1 MRVHRNCCGLDVH
14 KQTIAACL
22 IIDSTNGT
30 STRQKRI
37 FGTMTQQLRELA
49 QWLAEAEVTGVAMEA
64 TGVYWV
70 PVWNVLEQYGLEL
83 LLINPEHYKAVRGKK
98 TDLKD
103 GERIAELLQDGRL
116 AGSYVPP
123 VAIRV
128 LRDLTRYRTK
138 LVQHQSSIANRMQK
152 LLEQCNIK
160 LASVASDVLGV
171 SALAMLR
178 ALAAGESNPT
188 QIAEMAKK
196 QLRKKIPALQL
207 ALDGHLLPHHRF
219 LLADM
224 LEDLDH
230 IGSKIARVEREIG
243 QQMQPYQTAVDAW
256 MTVPGIKQRLAWNL
270 VAEVGPTVDAFP
282 SAADL
287 VSWAG
292 ICPGNNETAGKRK
305 SGTTRK
311 GNRWAR
317 KALCEA
323 AWAASKT
330 KATYLQAQFRRLA
343 ALRGSKRAVIAVA
356 STILTIGYYML
367 QRGTTYQELG
377 GDYFDKRNALRTTRR
392 LVKRLE
398 ALGHKVILEPMHQP
412 WALQPTS

>member
-1 MRVHRNCCGLDVH
+1 LDVH
-14 KQTIAACL
+14 KQTIVACL
-22 IIDSTNGT
+22 ISENEDGT
-30 STRQKRI
+30 SSRQKRI

-49 QWLAEAEVTGVAMEA
+49 QWLAEAKVTAVAMEA
-64 TGVYWV
+64 TGIYWV
-70 PVWNVLEQYGLEL
+70 PVWNVLEPHGFEL

-138 LVQHQSSIANRMQK
+138 LVQYQSSIANRIQR
-152 LLEQCNIK
+152 LLEQCNVK

-171 SALAMLR
+171 SGLAMLR
-178 ALAAGESNPT
+178 ALAAGETNP
-188 QIAEMAKK
+188 QRMADLAKK

-207 ALDGHLLPHHRF
+207 ALEGCLLPHHRF
-219 LLADM
+219 LLSDM
-224 LEDLDH
+224 LEELDH
-230 IGSKIARVEREIG
+230 IGSKIARTEQAIEE
-243 QQMQPYQTAVDAW
+243 QMRPYQKAVDAW
-256 MTVPGIKQRLAWNL
+256 MTVPGVKQRLAWNL

-305 SGTTRK
+305 SGTTRN

-343 ALRGSKRAVIAVA
+343 AIRGSKRAIIAVA
-356 STILTIGYYML
+356 STILTIGYHML
-367 QRGTTYQELG
+367 KQGTTYRELG
-377 GDYFDKRNALRTTRR
+377 GNYFDKRNLLRTTRR

-398 ALGHKVILEPMHQP
+398 ALGHRVILEPTQSPFQP
-412 WALQPTS
+412 SD

>member
-14 KQTIAACL
+14 KETIAACL
-22 IIDSTNGT
+22 ISESEDGT
-30 STRQKRI
+30 SSQQKRI

-49 QWLAEAEVTGVAMEA
+49 QWLVEAKVTAVAMEA
-64 TGVYWV
+64 TGIYWV
-70 PVWNVLEQYGLEL
+70 PVWNVLEPYGFEL

-116 AGSYVPP
+116 AGSYVPA

-138 LVQHQSSIANRMQK
+138 LVQYQSSVANRIQR
-152 LLEQCNIK
+152 LLEQCNVK

-171 SALAMLR
+171 SGQAMLR
-178 ALAAGESNPT
+178 ALAAGETNP
-188 QIAEMAKK
+188 QRMADMAKK
-196 QLRKKIPALQL
+196 QLRKKIPVLQL
-207 ALDGHLLPHHRF
+207 ALEGCLLPHHRF

-224 LEDLDH
+224 LEELDH
-230 IGSKIARVEREIG
+230 IGSKIARLEQAIEE
-243 QQMQPYQTAVDAW
+243 QMRPYQKAVDAW

-305 SGTTRK
+305 SGTTRN

-343 ALRGSKRAVIAVA
+343 AIRGNKRAIIAVA
-356 STILTIGYYML
+356 STILTIGYNML
-367 QRGTTYQELG
+367 KDGTTYRELG
-377 GDYFDKRNALRTTRR
+377 GNYFDKRNLLRTTRR

-398 ALGHKVILEPMHQP
+398 ALGHRVILEPTQSP
-412 WALQPTS
+412 FQSSD

>member
-22 IIDSTNGT
+22 ISENEDGT
-30 STRQKRI
+30 SSQQKRI

-49 QWLAEAEVTGVAMEA
+49 QWLAEAKVTAVAMEA
-64 TGVYWV
+64 TGIYWV
-70 PVWNVLEQYGLEL
+70 PVWNVLEPHGFEL

-103 GERIAELLQDGRL
+103 GTRIAELLQDGRL

-138 LVQHQSSIANRMQK
+138 LVQYQSSIANRIQR

-171 SALAMLR
+171 SGQAMLR
-178 ALAAGESNPT
+178 ALAAGETNP
-188 QIAEMAKK
+188 QRMADLAKK

-207 ALDGHLLPHHRF
+207 ALEGCLLPHHRF
-219 LLADM
+219 LLSDM
-224 LEDLDH
+224 LEELDH
-230 IGSKIARVEREIG
+230 IGSKIARMEQAIEE
-243 QQMQPYQTAVDAW
+243 QMRPYQKAVDAW
-256 MTVPGIKQRLAWNL
+256 MTVPGVKQRLAWNL

-305 SGTTRK
+305 SGTTRN

-343 ALRGSKRAVIAVA
+343 AIRGSKRAIIAVA
-356 STILTIGYYML
+356 STILTIGYHML
-367 QRGTTYQELG
+367 KQGTTYRELG
-377 GDYFDKRNALRTTRR
+377 GNYFDKRNLLRTTRR
-392 LVKRLE
+392 LVKRLQ
-398 ALGHKVILEPMHQP
+398 ALGHTVILEPTQSP
-412 WALQPTS
+412 FQSSD

>member
-14 KQTIAACL
+14 KETIAACL
-22 IIDSTNGT
+22 ISESEDGT
-30 STRQKRI
+30 SSRQKRI

-49 QWLAEAEVTGVAMEA
+49 QWLAEAKVTAVAMEA
-64 TGVYWV
+64 TGIYWV
-70 PVWNVLEQYGLEL
+70 PVWNVLEPYGFEL

-138 LVQHQSSIANRMQK
+138 LVQYQSSIANRIQR
-152 LLEQCNIK
+152 LLEQCNVK

-171 SALAMLR
+171 SGQAMLR
-178 ALAAGESNPT
+178 ALAAGETNP
-188 QIAEMAKK
+188 QRMADLAKK

-207 ALDGHLLPHHRF
+207 ALEGCLLPHHRF

-224 LEDLDH
+224 LEELDH
-230 IGSKIARVEREIG
+230 IGSKIARLEQAIEE
-243 QQMQPYQTAVDAW
+243 QMRPYQKAVDAW
-256 MTVPGIKQRLAWNL
+256 MTVPGVKQRLAWNL

-305 SGTTRK
+305 SGTTRN
-311 GNRWAR
+311 GNRWVR

-343 ALRGSKRAVIAVA
+343 AIRGSKRAIIAVA
-356 STILTIGYYML
+356 STILTIGYHML
-367 QRGTTYQELG
+367 KQGTTYRELG
-377 GDYFDKRNALRTTRR
+377 GNYFDKRNLLRTTRR
-392 LVKRLE
+392 LVKRLQ
-398 ALGHKVILEPMHQP
+398 ALGHTVILEPRQSP
-412 WALQPTS
+412 FQSSD

>member
-22 IIDSTNGT
+22 ISESEDGT
-30 STRQKRI
+30 SSQQKRI

-49 QWLAEAEVTGVAMEA
+49 QWLAEAKVTAVAMEA
-64 TGVYWV
+64 TGIYWV
-70 PVWNVLEQYGLEL
+70 PVWNVLEPHGFEL

-103 GERIAELLQDGRL
+103 GTRIAELLQDGRL

-138 LVQHQSSIANRMQK
+138 LVQYQSSIANRIQR
-152 LLEQCNIK
+152 LLEQCNVK

-171 SALAMLR
+171 SGQAMLR
-178 ALAAGESNPT
+178 ALAAGETNP
-188 QIAEMAKK
+188 QRMADLAKR

-207 ALDGHLLPHHRF
+207 ALEGCLLPHHRF
-219 LLADM
+219 LLSDM
-224 LEDLDH
+224 LEELDH
-230 IGSKIARVEREIG
+230 IGSKIARVEQAIEE
-243 QQMQPYQTAVDAW
+243 QMRPYQKAVDAW

-282 SAADL
+282 SAANL

-305 SGTTRK
+305 SGTTRN

-343 ALRGSKRAVIAVA
+343 AIRGSKRAIIAVA
-356 STILTIGYYML
+356 STILTIGYHML
-367 QRGTTYQELG
+367 KQGTTYRELG
-377 GDYFDKRNALRTTRR
+377 GNYFDKRNLLRTTRR
-392 LVKRLE
+392 LVKRLQ
-398 ALGHKVILEPMHQP
+398 ALGPTVILEPTQSP
-412 WALQPTS
+412 FQSSD

>member
-22 IIDSTNGT
+22 ISESEDGT
-30 STRQKRI
+30 VSQQKRI

-49 QWLAEAEVTGVAMEA
+49 QWLVEAKVTAVAMEA
-64 TGVYWV
+64 TGIYWV
-70 PVWNVLEQYGLEL
+70 PVWNVLEPHGFEL

-138 LVQHQSSIANRMQK
+138 LVQYQSSIANRIQR
-152 LLEQCNIK
+152 LLEQCNVK

-178 ALAAGESNPT
+178 ALAAGETNP
-188 QIAEMAKK
+188 QRMADLAKK

-207 ALDGHLLPHHRF
+207 ALEGCLLPHHRF

-224 LEDLDH
+224 LEELDH
-230 IGSKIARVEREIG
+230 IGSKIARLEQAIEE
-243 QQMQPYQTAVDAW
+243 QMRPYQKAVDAW
-256 MTVPGIKQRLAWNL
+256 MTVPGVKQRLAWNL

-282 SAADL
+282 SDADL

-305 SGTTRK
+305 SGTTRN

-343 ALRGSKRAVIAVA
+343 AIRGSKRAIIAVA
-356 STILTIGYYML
+356 STILTIGYHML
-367 QRGTTYQELG
+367 REGTTYRELG
-377 GDYFDKRNALRTTRR
+377 GNYFDKRNLLRTTRR
-392 LVKRLE
+392 LVKRLQ
-398 ALGHKVILEPMHQP
+398 ALGHTVILEPRQSP
-412 WALQPTS
+412 YPSSD

>member
-22 IIDSTNGT
+22 ISESEDGT
-30 STRQKRI
+30 SSRQKRI

-49 QWLAEAEVTGVAMEA
+49 QWLAEAKVTAVAMEA
-64 TGVYWV
+64 TGIYWV
-70 PVWNVLEQYGLEL
+70 PVWNVLEPYGFEL

-138 LVQHQSSIANRMQK
+138 LVQYQSSIANRIQR

-178 ALAAGESNPT
+178 ALAAGETNP
-188 QIAEMAKK
+188 QRMADLAKK

-207 ALDGHLLPHHRF
+207 ALEGCLLPHHRF

-224 LEDLDH
+224 LEELDH
-230 IGSKIARVEREIG
+230 IGSKIARMEQAIEE
-243 QQMQPYQTAVDAW
+243 QMRPYQKAVDAW
-256 MTVPGIKQRLAWNL
+256 MTVPGVKQRLAWNL

-305 SGTTRK
+305 SGTTRN

-343 ALRGSKRAVIAVA
+343 VIRGSKRAIIAVA
-356 STILTIGYYML
+356 STILTIGYHML
-367 QRGTTYQELG
+367 KEGTTYRELG
-377 GDYFDKRNALRTTRR
+377 GNYFDKRNLLRTTRR

-398 ALGHKVILEPMHQP
+398 ALGHRVILEPTQSP
-412 WALQPTS
+412 FQSSD

>member
-22 IIDSTNGT
+22 ISEKEDGT
-30 STRQKRI
+30 SSQQKRI

-49 QWLAEAEVTGVAMEA
+49 QWLSEAKVTAVAMEA
-64 TGVYWV
+64 TGIYWV
-70 PVWNVLEQYGLEL
+70 PVWNVLEPHGFEL

-103 GERIAELLQDGRL
+103 GTRIAELLQDGRL

-138 LVQHQSSIANRMQK
+138 LVQYQSSIANRIQR
-152 LLEQCNIK
+152 LLEQCNVK

-171 SALAMLR
+171 SGQAMLR
-178 ALAAGESNPT
+178 ALAAGETNP
-188 QIAEMAKK
+188 QRMADLAKR

-207 ALDGHLLPHHRF
+207 ALEGCLLPHHRF
-219 LLADM
+219 LLSDM
-224 LEDLDH
+224 LEELDH
-230 IGSKIARVEREIG
+230 IGSKIARLEQAIEE
-243 QQMQPYQTAVDAW
+243 QMRPYQKAVDAW
-256 MTVPGIKQRLAWNL
+256 MTVPGVKQRLAWNL

-305 SGTTRK
+305 SGTTRN

-343 ALRGSKRAVIAVA
+343 AIRGSKRAIIAVA
-356 STILTIGYYML
+356 STILTIGYHML
-367 QRGTTYQELG
+367 KEGTTYRELG
-377 GDYFDKRNALRTTRR
+377 GNYFDKRNLLRTTRR

-398 ALGHKVILEPMHQP
+398 ALGHRVILAPTP
-412 WALQPTS
+412 SPLQSSD

>member
-22 IIDSTNGT
+22 ISESEDGT
-30 STRQKRI
+30 VSQQKRI

-49 QWLAEAEVTGVAMEA
+49 QWLVEAKVTAVAMEA
-64 TGVYWV
+64 TGIYWV
-70 PVWNVLEQYGLEL
+70 PVWNVLEPHGFEL

-138 LVQHQSSIANRMQK
+138 LVQYQSSIANRIQR
-152 LLEQCNIK
+152 LLEQCNVK

-178 ALAAGESNPT
+178 ALAAGETNP
-188 QIAEMAKK
+188 QRMADLAKK

-207 ALDGHLLPHHRF
+207 ALEGCLLPHHRF
-219 LLADM
+219 LLSDM
-224 LEDLDH
+224 LEELDH
-230 IGSKIARVEREIG
+230 IGSKIARVEQAIAE
-243 QQMQPYQTAVDAW
+243 QMRPYQKAVDAW
-256 MTVPGIKQRLAWNL
+256 MTVPGVKQRLAWNL

-282 SAADL
+282 SDADL

-305 SGTTRK
+305 SGTTRN

-343 ALRGSKRAVIAVA
+343 AIRGSKRAIIAVA
-356 STILTIGYYML
+356 STILTIGYHML
-367 QRGTTYQELG
+367 KQGTTYRELG
-377 GDYFDKRNALRTTRR
+377 GNYFDKRNLLRTTRR

-398 ALGHKVILEPMHQP
+398 ALGHRVILEPTQSPFQP
-412 WALQPTS
+412 SD

>member
-22 IIDSTNGT
+22 ISENGDGT
-30 STRQKRI
+30 SSQQKRI
-37 FGTMTQQLRELA
+37 FGTMTQQLRKLA
-49 QWLAEAEVTGVAMEA
+49 QWLAEAKVTAVAMEA
-64 TGVYWV
+64 TGIYWV
-70 PVWNVLEQYGLEL
+70 PVWNVLEPHGFEL

-103 GERIAELLQDGRL
+103 GTRIAELLQDGRL

-138 LVQHQSSIANRMQK
+138 LVQYQSSIANRIQR
-152 LLEQCNIK
+152 LLEQCNVK

-171 SALAMLR
+171 SGQAMLR
-178 ALAAGESNPT
+178 ALAAGETNP
-188 QIAEMAKK
+188 QRMADLAKK

-207 ALDGHLLPHHRF
+207 ALEGCLLPHHRF
-219 LLADM
+219 LLSDM
-224 LEDLDH
+224 LEELDH
-230 IGSKIARVEREIG
+230 IGSKIARVEQAIAE
-243 QQMQPYQTAVDAW
+243 QMRPYQKAVDAW
-256 MTVPGIKQRLAWNL
+256 MTVPGVKQRLAWNL

-305 SGTTRK
+305 SGTTRN

-343 ALRGSKRAVIAVA
+343 AIRGSKRAIIAVA
-356 STILTIGYYML
+356 STILTIGYHML
-367 QRGTTYQELG
+367 KEETTYRELG
-377 GDYFDKRNALRTTRR
+377 GNYFDKRNLLRTTRR

-398 ALGHKVILEPMHQP
+398 ALGHRVIL
-412 WALQPTS
+412 APTQSPFQSSD

>member
-14 KQTIAACL
+14 KETIAACL
-22 IIDSTNGT
+22 ISESEDGT
-30 STRQKRI
+30 SSRQKRI

-49 QWLAEAEVTGVAMEA
+49 QWLAEAKVTAVAMEA
-64 TGVYWV
+64 TGIYWV
-70 PVWNVLEQYGLEL
+70 PVWNVLEPYGFEL

-138 LVQHQSSIANRMQK
+138 LVQYQSSIANRIQR
-152 LLEQCNIK
+152 LLEQCNVK

-171 SALAMLR
+171 SGQAMLR
-178 ALAAGESNPT
+178 ALAAGETNP
-188 QIAEMAKK
+188 QRMADLAKK

-207 ALDGHLLPHHRF
+207 ALEGCLLPHHRF
-219 LLADM
+219 LLSDM
-224 LEDLDH
+224 LEELDH
-230 IGSKIARVEREIG
+230 IGSKIARVEQAIAE
-243 QQMQPYQTAVDAW
+243 QMRPYQKAVDAW
-256 MTVPGIKQRLAWNL
+256 MTVPGVKQRLAWNL

-305 SGTTRK
+305 SGTTRN

-343 ALRGSKRAVIAVA
+343 AIRGSKRAIIAVA
-356 STILTIGYYML
+356 STILTIGYHML
-367 QRGTTYQELG
+367 KQGTTYRELG
-377 GDYFDKRNALRTTRR
+377 GNYFDKRNLLRTTRR
-392 LVKRLE
+392 LVKRLQ
-398 ALGHKVILEPMHQP
+398 ALGHTVILEPRQSP
-412 WALQPTS
+412 FQSSD

>member
-22 IIDSTNGT
+22 ISESEDGT
-30 STRQKRI
+30 SSQQKRI

-49 QWLAEAEVTGVAMEA
+49 QWLAEAKVTAVAMEA
-64 TGVYWV
+64 TGIYWV
-70 PVWNVLEQYGLEL
+70 PVWNVLEPHGFEL

-103 GERIAELLQDGRL
+103 GTRIAELLQDGRL

-138 LVQHQSSIANRMQK
+138 LVQYQSSIANRIQR
-152 LLEQCNIK
+152 LLEQCNVK

-171 SALAMLR
+171 SGQAMLR
-178 ALAAGESNPT
+178 ALAAGETNP
-188 QIAEMAKK
+188 QRMADLAKR

-207 ALDGHLLPHHRF
+207 ALEGCLLPHHRF
-219 LLADM
+219 LLSDM
-224 LEDLDH
+224 LEELDH
-230 IGSKIARVEREIG
+230 IGSKIARVEQAIEE
-243 QQMQPYQTAVDAW
+243 QMRPYQKAVDAW

-282 SAADL
+282 SAANL

-305 SGTTRK
+305 SGTTRN

-343 ALRGSKRAVIAVA
+343 AIRGSKRAIIAVA
-356 STILTIGYYML
+356 STILTIGYHML
-367 QRGTTYQELG
+367 KQGTTYRELG
-377 GDYFDKRNALRTTRR
+377 GNYFDKRNLLRTTRR
-392 LVKRLE
+392 LVKRLQ
-398 ALGHKVILEPMHQP
+398 ALGHTVILEPTQSP
-412 WALQPTS
+412 FQSSD

>member
-22 IIDSTNGT
+22 ISENGDGT
-30 STRQKRI
+30 SSQQKRI

-49 QWLAEAEVTGVAMEA
+49 QWLAEAKVTAVAMEA
-64 TGVYWV
+64 TGIYWV
-70 PVWNVLEQYGLEL
+70 PVWNVLEPYGFEL

-138 LVQHQSSIANRMQK
+138 LVQYQSSIANRIQR
-152 LLEQCNIK
+152 LLEQCNVK

-171 SALAMLR
+171 SGQAMLR
-178 ALAAGESNPT
+178 ALAAGETNP
-188 QIAEMAKK
+188 QRMADLAKK

-207 ALDGHLLPHHRF
+207 ALEGCLLPHHRF
-219 LLADM
+219 LLTDM
-224 LEDLDH
+224 LEELDH
-230 IGSKIARVEREIG
+230 IGSKIARLEQAIEE
-243 QQMQPYQTAVDAW
+243 QMRPYQKAVDAW
-256 MTVPGIKQRLAWNL
+256 MTVPGVKQRLAWNL

-305 SGTTRK
+305 SGTTRN

-343 ALRGSKRAVIAVA
+343 AIRGSKRAIIAVA
-356 STILTIGYYML
+356 STILTIGYHML
-367 QRGTTYQELG
+367 KQGTTYRELG
-377 GDYFDKRNALRTTRR
+377 GNYFDKRNLLRTTRR

-398 ALGHKVILEPMHQP
+398 ALGHRVILEPTQSP
-412 WALQPTS
+412 FQSSD

>member
-22 IIDSTNGT
+22 ISENEDGT
-30 STRQKRI
+30 SSRQKRI

-49 QWLAEAEVTGVAMEA
+49 QWLAEAKVTAVAMEA
-64 TGVYWV
+64 TGIYWV
-70 PVWNVLEQYGLEL
+70 PVWNVLEPHGFEL

-138 LVQHQSSIANRMQK
+138 LVQYQSSIANRIQR
-152 LLEQCNIK
+152 LLEQCNVK

-171 SALAMLR
+171 SGLAMLR
-178 ALAAGESNPT
+178 ALAAGETNP
-188 QIAEMAKK
+188 QRMADLAKK

-207 ALDGHLLPHHRF
+207 ALEGCLLPHHRF
-219 LLADM
+219 LLSDM
-224 LEDLDH
+224 LEELDH
-230 IGSKIARVEREIG
+230 IGSKIARTEQAIEE
-243 QQMQPYQTAVDAW
+243 QMRPYQKAVDAW
-256 MTVPGIKQRLAWNL
+256 MTVPGVKQRLAWNL

-305 SGTTRK
+305 SGTTRN

-343 ALRGSKRAVIAVA
+343 AIRGSKRAIIAVA
-356 STILTIGYYML
+356 STILTIGYHML
-367 QRGTTYQELG
+367 KQGTTYRELG
-377 GDYFDKRNALRTTRR
+377 GNYFDKRNLLRTTRR

-398 ALGHKVILEPMHQP
+398 ALGHRVILEPTQSPFQP
-412 WALQPTS
+412 SD

>member
-22 IIDSTNGT
+22 ISESEDGS
-30 STRQKRI
+30 SSQQKRI

-49 QWLAEAEVTGVAMEA
+49 QWLAEAKVTAVAMEA
-64 TGVYWV
+64 TGIYWV
-70 PVWNVLEQYGLEL
+70 PVWNVLEPYGFEL

-138 LVQHQSSIANRMQK
+138 LVQYQSSIANRIQR
-152 LLEQCNIK
+152 LLEQCNVK

-171 SALAMLR
+171 SGQAMLR
-178 ALAAGESNPT
+178 ALAAGETNP
-188 QIAEMAKK
+188 QRMADLAKK

-207 ALDGHLLPHHRF
+207 ALEGCLLPHHRF
-219 LLADM
+219 LLSDM
-224 LEDLDH
+224 LEELDH
-230 IGSKIARVEREIG
+230 IGSKIARLEQAIEE
-243 QQMQPYQTAVDAW
+243 QMRPYQKAVDAW
-256 MTVPGIKQRLAWNL
+256 MTVPGVKQRLAWNL

-305 SGTTRK
+305 SGTTRN

-343 ALRGSKRAVIAVA
+343 AIRGSKRAIIAVA
-356 STILTIGYYML
+356 STILTIGYHML
-367 QRGTTYQELG
+367 KEGTTYRELG
-377 GDYFDKRNALRTTRR
+377 GNYFDKRNILRTTRR

-398 ALGHKVILEPMHQP
+398 ALGHRLIIEPTQSP
-412 WALQPTS
+412 LQPSD

>member
-22 IIDSTNGT
+22 ISESEDGS
-30 STRQKRI
+30 SSQQKRI

-49 QWLAEAEVTGVAMEA
+49 QWLAEAKVTAVAMEA
-64 TGVYWV
+64 TGIYWV
-70 PVWNVLEQYGLEL
+70 PVWNVLEPYGFEL

-103 GERIAELLQDGRL
+103 GTRIAELLQDGRL

-138 LVQHQSSIANRMQK
+138 LVQYQSSIANRIQR
-152 LLEQCNIK
+152 LLEQCNVK

-171 SALAMLR
+171 SGQAMLR
-178 ALAAGESNPT
+178 ALAAGETNP
-188 QIAEMAKK
+188 QRMADLAKK

-207 ALDGHLLPHHRF
+207 ALEGCLLPHHRF

-224 LEDLDH
+224 LEELDH
-230 IGSKIARVEREIG
+230 IGSKIARVEQAIEE
-243 QQMQPYQTAVDAW
+243 QMRPYQKAVDAW
-256 MTVPGIKQRLAWNL
+256 MTVPGVKQRLAWNL

-305 SGTTRK
+305 SGTTRN

-343 ALRGSKRAVIAVA
+343 AIRGSKRAIIAVA
-356 STILTIGYYML
+356 STILTIGYHML
-367 QRGTTYQELG
+367 KEGTTYRELG
-377 GDYFDKRNALRTTRR
+377 GNYFDKRNLLRTTRR

-398 ALGHKVILEPMHQP
+398 ALGHRVILAPTP
-412 WALQPTS
+412 SPLQSSD

>member
-22 IIDSTNGT
+22 ISEKEDGT
-30 STRQKRI
+30 SSQQKRI

-49 QWLAEAEVTGVAMEA
+49 QWLSEAKVTAVAMEA
-64 TGVYWV
+64 TGIYWV
-70 PVWNVLEQYGLEL
+70 PVWNVLEPHGFEL

-103 GERIAELLQDGRL
+103 GTRIAELLQDGRL

-138 LVQHQSSIANRMQK
+138 LVQYQSSIANRIQR

-171 SALAMLR
+171 SGRAMLR
-178 ALAAGESNPT
+178 ALAAGETNP
-188 QIAEMAKK
+188 QRMADLAKR
-196 QLRKKIPALQL
+196 QLRKKIPTLQL
-207 ALDGHLLPHHRF
+207 ALEGCLLPHHRF
-219 LLADM
+219 LLSDM
-224 LEDLDH
+224 LEELDH
-230 IGSKIARVEREIG
+230 IGSKIARMEQAIEE
-243 QQMQPYQTAVDAW
+243 QMRPYEKAVDAW
-256 MTVPGIKQRLAWNL
+256 MTVPGVKQRLAWNL

-305 SGTTRK
+305 SGTTRN

-343 ALRGSKRAVIAVA
+343 AIRGSKRAIIAVA
-356 STILTIGYYML
+356 STILTIGYHML
-367 QRGTTYQELG
+367 KQGTTYRELG
-377 GDYFDKRNALRTTRR
+377 GNYFDKRNLLRTTRR

-398 ALGHKVILEPMHQP
+398 ALGHTVILEPTQSP
-412 WALQPTS
+412 FQSSD

>member
-22 IIDSTNGT
+22 ISENEDGT
-30 STRQKRI
+30 SSQQKRI

-49 QWLAEAEVTGVAMEA
+49 QWLAEAKVTAVAMEA
-64 TGVYWV
+64 TGIYWV
-70 PVWNVLEQYGLEL
+70 PVWNVLEPHGFEL

-103 GERIAELLQDGRL
+103 GTRIAELLQDGRL

-138 LVQHQSSIANRMQK
+138 LVQYQSSIANRIQR

-171 SALAMLR
+171 SGQAMLR
-178 ALAAGESNPT
+178 ALAAGETNP
-188 QIAEMAKK
+188 QRMADLAKK

-207 ALDGHLLPHHRF
+207 ALEGCLLPHHRF
-219 LLADM
+219 LLSDM
-224 LEDLDH
+224 LEELDH
-230 IGSKIARVEREIG
+230 IGSKIARMEQAIEE
-243 QQMQPYQTAVDAW
+243 QMRPYQKSVDAW
-256 MTVPGIKQRLAWNL
+256 MTVPGVKQRLAWNL

-305 SGTTRK
+305 SGTTRN

-343 ALRGSKRAVIAVA
+343 AIRGSKRAIIAVA
-356 STILTIGYYML
+356 STILTIGYHML
-367 QRGTTYQELG
+367 KQGTTYRELG
-377 GDYFDKRNALRTTRR
+377 GNYFDKRNLLRTTRR
-392 LVKRLE
+392 LVKRLQ
-398 ALGHKVILEPMHQP
+398 ALGHTVILEPTQSP
-412 WALQPTS
+412 FQSSD

>member
-22 IIDSTNGT
+22 ISESEDGT
-30 STRQKRI
+30 SSQQKRI

-49 QWLAEAEVTGVAMEA
+49 QWLAEAKVTAVAMEA
-64 TGVYWV
+64 TGIYWV
-70 PVWNVLEQYGLEL
+70 PVWNVLEPHGFEL

-103 GERIAELLQDGRL
+103 GTRIAELLQDGRL

-138 LVQHQSSIANRMQK
+138 LVQYQSSIANRIQR
-152 LLEQCNIK
+152 LLEQCNVK

-171 SALAMLR
+171 SGQAMLR
-178 ALAAGESNPT
+178 ALAAGETNP
-188 QIAEMAKK
+188 QRMADLAKK

-207 ALDGHLLPHHRF
+207 ALEGCLLPHHRF

-224 LEDLDH
+224 LEELDH
-230 IGSKIARVEREIG
+230 IGSKIARLEQAIEE
-243 QQMQPYQTAVDAW
+243 QMRPYQKAVDAW
-256 MTVPGIKQRLAWNL
+256 MTVPGVKQRLAWNL

-305 SGTTRK
+305 SGTTRN

-343 ALRGSKRAVIAVA
+343 AIRGSKRAIIAVA
-356 STILTIGYYML
+356 STILTIGYHML
-367 QRGTTYQELG
+367 KEGTTYRELG
-377 GDYFDKRNALRTTRR
+377 GNYFDKRNLLRTTRR
-392 LVKRLE
+392 LVKRLQ
-398 ALGHKVILEPMHQP
+398 ALGHTVILEPTQSP
-412 WALQPTS
+412 FQSSD

>member
-22 IIDSTNGT
+22 ISENEDGT
-30 STRQKRI
+30 SSRQKRI

-49 QWLAEAEVTGVAMEA
+49 QWMAEAKVTAVAMEA
-64 TGVYWV
+64 TGIYWV
-70 PVWNVLEQYGLEL
+70 PVWNVLEPHGFEL

-103 GERIAELLQDGRL
+103 GTRIAELLRDGRL

-138 LVQHQSSIANRMQK
+138 LVQYQSSIANRIQR
-152 LLEQCNIK
+152 LLEQCNVK

-171 SALAMLR
+171 SGQAMLR
-178 ALAAGESNPT
+178 ALAAGETNP
-188 QIAEMAKK
+188 QRMADLAKR

-207 ALDGHLLPHHRF
+207 ALEGCLLPHHRF

-224 LEDLDH
+224 LEELDH
-230 IGSKIARVEREIG
+230 IGSKIARMEQAIEE
-243 QQMQPYQTAVDAW
+243 QMRPYQKAVDAW
-256 MTVPGIKQRLAWNL
+256 MTVPGVKQRLAWNL

-305 SGTTRK
+305 SGTTRN

-343 ALRGSKRAVIAVA
+343 AIRGSNRAIIAVA
-356 STILTIGYYML
+356 STILTIGYHML
-367 QRGTTYQELG
+367 KEGTTYRELG
-377 GDYFDKRNALRTTRR
+377 GNYFDKRNLLRTTRR
-392 LVKRLE
+392 LVKRLQ
-398 ALGHKVILEPMHQP
+398 ALGHTVILEPTQSP
-412 WALQPTS
+412 FQSSD

>member
-14 KQTIAACL
+14 KLTIAACL
-22 IIDSTNGT
+22 ISESEDGT
-30 STRQKRI
+30 SSQQKRI

-49 QWLAEAEVTGVAMEA
+49 QWLAEAKVTAVAMEA
-64 TGVYWV
+64 TGIDWV
-70 PVWNVLEQYGLEL
+70 PVWNVLEPYGFEL

-103 GERIAELLQDGRL
+103 GTRIAELLQDGRL

-138 LVQHQSSIANRMQK
+138 LVQYQSSIANRIQR
-152 LLEQCNIK
+152 LLEQCNVK

-171 SALAMLR
+171 SGQAMLR
-178 ALAAGESNPT
+178 ALAAGETNP
-188 QIAEMAKK
+188 QRMADLAKR

-207 ALDGHLLPHHRF
+207 ALEGCLLPHHRF

-224 LEDLDH
+224 LEELDH
-230 IGSKIARVEREIG
+230 IGSKIARLEQAIEE
-243 QQMQPYQTAVDAW
+243 QMRPYQKAVDAW
-256 MTVPGIKQRLAWNL
+256 MTVPGVKQRLAWNL

-305 SGTTRK
+305 SGTTRN

-343 ALRGSKRAVIAVA
+343 AIRGSKRAIIAVA
-356 STILTIGYYML
+356 STILTIGYHML
-367 QRGTTYQELG
+367 KEGTTYRELG
-377 GDYFDKRNALRTTRR
+377 GNYFDKRNLLRTTRR

-398 ALGHKVILEPMHQP
+398 ALGHRVILAPTP
-412 WALQPTS
+412 SPLQSSD

>member
-22 IIDSTNGT
+22 ISESEDGT
-30 STRQKRI
+30 SSQQKRI

-49 QWLAEAEVTGVAMEA
+49 QWLAEAKVTAVAMEA
-64 TGVYWV
+64 TGIYWV
-70 PVWNVLEQYGLEL
+70 PVWNVLEPHGFEL

-138 LVQHQSSIANRMQK
+138 LVQYQSSIANRIQR
-152 LLEQCNIK
+152 LLEQCNVK

-171 SALAMLR
+171 SGQAMLR
-178 ALAAGESNPT
+178 ALAAGETNP
-188 QIAEMAKK
+188 QRMADLAKK

-207 ALDGHLLPHHRF
+207 ALEGCLLPHHRF
-219 LLADM
+219 LLSDM
-224 LEDLDH
+224 LEELDH
-230 IGSKIARVEREIG
+230 IGSKIARMEQAIEE
-243 QQMQPYQTAVDAW
+243 QMRPYQKAVDAW
-256 MTVPGIKQRLAWNL
+256 MTVPGVKQRLAWNL

-305 SGTTRK
+305 SGTTRN

-343 ALRGSKRAVIAVA
+343 AIRGSNAPSLRWRAP
-356 STILTIGYYML
+356 S
-367 QRGTTYQELG
+367 
-377 GDYFDKRNALRTTRR
+377 
-392 LVKRLE
+392 
-398 ALGHKVILEPMHQP
+398 
-412 WALQPTS
+412 